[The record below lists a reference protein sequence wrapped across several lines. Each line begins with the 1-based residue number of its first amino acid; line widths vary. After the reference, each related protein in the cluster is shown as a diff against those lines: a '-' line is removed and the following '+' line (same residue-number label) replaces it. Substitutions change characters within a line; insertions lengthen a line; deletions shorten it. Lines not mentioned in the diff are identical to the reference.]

1 MAFIGLIANKPMGGF
16 ASSQPVSDVTQ
27 FKHYDRLI
35 EHRSPYNGKHSLN
48 SFHRW
53 DGANR

>member
-1 MAFIGLIANKPMGGF
+1 MAFIGLIANKPMGGL

-35 EHRSPYNGKHSLN
+35 EQRSPYKGKRSLN
-48 SFHRW
+48 SFHYR